1 MFLCSQ
7 KKNLRIKG
15 VSSMKKFLLVNG
27 QINNLNS
34 AQFKC
39 EVKMLYPYVSLSLSL
54 LYPYKPPL
62 LVQPAESSITRQRTV
77 ALSARKN
84 LLYFFNR
91 VPHRRDFEFFLESD
105 QGHSKHQE
113 SCFKYILIRIS
124 FISESWEG
132 VTVSIMGTI
141 KI

>member
-1 MFLCSQ
+1 MLLCSQ

-15 VSSMKKFLLVNG
+15 VSSMKKFLWVNG

-34 AQFKC
+34 ALFNC
-39 EVKMLYPYVSLSLSL
+39 EVKMLCPYVSLSLSL
-54 LYPYKPPL
+54 LYPHKPPL

-77 ALSARKN
+77 AFSKRKN

-91 VPHRRDFEFFLESD
+91 VLHRRGFEFFLESD
-105 QGHSKHQE
+105 QGHSKHHE
-113 SCFKYILIRIS
+113 SFFKYILIRIS
-124 FISESWEG
+124 FISEAWEG
-132 VTVSIMGTI
+132 VIVSIMETI